1 MKRSNQSGSH
11 VVGIA
16 LALFAVGVMGF
27 AGYRVWQMQ
36 QPSDT
41 ATNSTSSTS
50 TIPATIKTS
59 ADLSAAAKALDDSSA
74 QLDSGLNS
82 SLLDADINSML

>member
-11 VVGIA
+11 MIGIA
-16 LALFAVGVMGF
+16 LAIFAVGVMAF

-36 QPSDT
+36 QPSTT
-41 ATNSTSSTS
+41 ADNLTSSTG
-50 TIPATIKTS
+50 TVPATIKTT